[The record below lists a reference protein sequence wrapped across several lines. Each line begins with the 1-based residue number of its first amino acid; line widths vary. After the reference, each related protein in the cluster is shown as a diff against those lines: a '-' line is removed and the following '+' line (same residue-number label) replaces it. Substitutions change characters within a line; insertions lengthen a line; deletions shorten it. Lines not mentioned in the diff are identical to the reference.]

1 MKILL
6 ADNDKVY
13 LNLLAEVLT
22 LHSYEV
28 ETALDGEAALDK
40 LKKDEFDLVISDI
53 SMPKINGMNLHR
65 YVRQDP
71 RLKDMPFAWNSG
83 YRELRD
89 VVEPENPAVD
99 FNLDKGIPVRNLL
112 YFVSHVEA
120 SLKRR
125 GTQSPSAQ

>member
-1 MKILL
+1 MKILI
-6 ADNDKVY
+6 ADNDTVY

-28 ETALDGEAALDK
+28 VTALDGEAALVL
-40 LKKDEFDLVISDI
+40 LKNEKFDLVISDI

-65 YVRQDP
+65 YMRQDAGM
-71 RLKDMPFAWNSG
+71 KSIPFAWNSG

-89 VVEPENPAVD
+89 VVELEDPTVD

-125 GTQSPSAQ
+125 HHAEPVH